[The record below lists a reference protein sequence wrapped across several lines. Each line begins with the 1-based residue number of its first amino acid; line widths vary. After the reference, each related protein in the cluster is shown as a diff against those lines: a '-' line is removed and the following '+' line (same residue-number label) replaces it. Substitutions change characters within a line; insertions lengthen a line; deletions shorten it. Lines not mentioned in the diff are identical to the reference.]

1 MNLVIS
7 LLVSAILAGSVSASH
22 DVVVYGGTAGGAIA
36 AIAAAGE
43 GERVVLIE
51 PGKYIGGMVSGGL
64 GRTDFGNQ
72 AVIGGLSR
80 DFFLRLG
87 KHYGEEITWYF
98 EPHVAEQTLRNWLA
112 EAGVQ
117 LEFGSPVESVAKDGA
132 LVTGI
137 RLVDGRRFSGTHFID
152 ASYEGDLMARAGVSY
167 TWGREAESVYG
178 ESLAGTREFSDK
190 HQFEHAVNPFGAD
203 GKLLPLIQ
211 DLPLDPP
218 RTGDRKVQAYNF
230 RLCMTKVK
238 ENRVPFPKPEGY
250 DPARWDLFARYLA
263 VQPDLS
269 VAKLMNP
276 LMVANGKTDTNN
288 NGPISTD
295 YIGGSWEYPEAD
307 YARRAEIWE
316 DHKRYV
322 QGVMY
327 FLQNDPRV
335 PKALHEEMAE
345 WGLAKDEFTDNA
357 NWPHQ
362 LYVREARRMVGDYV
376 MRQRDL
382 QDKLTKPDS
391 IGMGSYNSDSHHVQR
406 IMVAQAGP
414 WGDATPRALNE
425 GDMQVGVRPYEIAYR
440 SITPKREEATNLFV
454 TGAFSASHV
463 AYSSMRMEPQYMIL
477 GHAAGVAAAQARAR
491 GVGVQ
496 QLDVAALQTRLR
508 EQGAILGVGQAHVA
522 QPAASFP
529 GIVVDSEQAE
539 VSGKWRHSSHVTPY
553 VGLNYLAQDE
563 AGTPGDAATFRATLP
578 KAGQYDVRI
587 AYTADPNR
595 SADAQ
600 VELHAGD
607 VREVHTVNMRR
618 HPGES
623 APFLSLGVYTL
634 PAGESTLTVRPG
646 PKRATGLIADAAQWL
661 PVAP

>member
-1 MNLVIS
+1 MHFRFFLAIS
-7 LLVSAILAGSVSASH
+7 LLCICPKALAH

-43 GERVVLIE
+43 GESVLLIE
-51 PGKYIGGMVSGGL
+51 PGKHIGGMVSGGL
-64 GRTDFGNQ
+64 GRTDIGNQ
-72 AVIGGLSR
+72 AVIGGFAR
-80 DFFLRLG
+80 DFFGRLG
-87 KHYGEEITWYF
+87 KHYGEAITWYF
-98 EPHVAEQTLRNWLA
+98 EPHVAEKTLLDWLA

-117 LEFGSPVESVAKDGA
+117 IEFGSPVKSVAKDGA
-132 LVTGI
+132 LITGI
-137 RLVDGRRFSGTHFID
+137 TLVDGRRFSGTHFID

-178 ESLAGTREFSDK
+178 ESLAGTRAFSDK
-190 HQFEHAVNPFGAD
+190 HQFDNPVSPYDAE
-203 GKLLPLIQ
+203 GKLSPLIQ

-218 RTGDRKVQAYNF
+218 GTGDRKVQAYNF

-238 ENRVPFPKPEGY
+238 ENRIPFPKPEGY

-263 VQPDLS
+263 AQPELT

-276 LMVANGKTDTNN
+276 LMVRNGKTDTNN

-307 YARRAEIWE
+307 YARRKEIWE
-316 DHKRYV
+316 EHKRYV

-345 WGLAKDEFTDNA
+345 WGLAKDEFVDNN

-362 LYVREARRMVGDYV
+362 LYVREARRMIGDYV
-376 MRQRDL
+376 MHQRDL
-382 QDKLTKPDS
+382 QDELTKVES

-406 IMVAQAGP
+406 IMVAQPGP

-425 GDMQVGVRPYEIAYR
+425 GDMQVPVRPYEIAFR
-440 SITPKREEATNLFV
+440 SITPKPSEASNLLV

-477 GHAAGVAAAQARAR
+477 GHAAGVAVAQARAR
-491 GVGVQ
+491 GVSVQ
-496 QLDVAALQTRLR
+496 QVDVPALQARLR
-508 EQGAILGVGQAHVA
+508 EQGAILSVAQAHVEH
-522 QPAASFP
+522 PAASFP

-539 VSGKWRHSSHVTPY
+539 LSGKWRHSSHVKPY
-553 VGLNYLAQDE
+553 VGLNYLALDQ
-563 AGTPGDAATFRATLP
+563 AGDPSDAATFRVTLP
-578 KAGQYDVRI
+578 AAGKYDVRI

-600 VELHAGD
+600 VELRAGD
-607 VREVHTVNMRR
+607 VREVHTVNMRK
-618 HPGES
+618 HPGKA

-634 PAGESTLTVRPG
+634 PAGESTLTVRLG
-646 PKRATGLIADAAQWL
+646 PKSATGLIADAAQWL
-661 PVAP
+661 LVE

>member
-1 MNLVIS
+1 MRFR
-7 LLVSAILAGSVSASH
+7 LLLAFYFLCVCPIVHAH

-43 GERVVLIE
+43 GESVVLIE
-51 PGKYIGGMVSGGL
+51 PGKHIGGMVSGGL

-80 DFFLRLG
+80 DFFERLG
-87 KHYGEEITWYF
+87 KHYGEAITWYF
-98 EPHVAEQTLRNWLA
+98 EPHVAEKTLLDWLV
-112 EAGVQ
+112 EARVQ
-117 LEFGSPVESVAKDGA
+117 VEYGSPVETVMKEGPRI
-132 LVTGI
+132 TGI
-137 RLVDGRRFSGTHFID
+137 TLVDGRSFSGAHFID

-178 ESLAGTREFSDK
+178 ESLAGTRAFSDK
-190 HQFEHAVNPFGAD
+190 HQFDNPVPPYDAE
-203 GKLLPLIQ
+203 GKVSPLIQ

-218 RTGDRKVQAYNF
+218 GTGDRKVQAYNF

-238 ENRVPFPKPEGY
+238 ENRIPFPKPEGY

-263 VQPDLS
+263 VQPDLT

-276 LMVANGKTDTNN
+276 LMVPNGKTDTNN

-295 YIGGSWEYPEAD
+295 YIGGSWDYPEAD
-307 YARRAEIWE
+307 YARRKEIWE

-345 WGLAKDEFTDNA
+345 WGLAKDEFTEND
-357 NWPHQ
+357 NWPYQ

-382 QDKLTKPDS
+382 QEELTKPES

-406 IMVAQAGP
+406 IVVAQEGP

-425 GDMQVGVRPYEIAYR
+425 GDMQVPVRPYEIAYR
-440 SITPKREEATNLFV
+440 SITPRPDEASNLFV

-491 GVGVQ
+491 GVSVQ
-496 QLDVAALQTRLR
+496 QVNVAALQARLR
-508 EQGAILGVGQAHVA
+508 EQGAVLSVAQAHVEY
-522 QPAASFP
+522 PASTFP

-539 VSGKWRHSSHVTPY
+539 LSGKWRHSSHVTPY
-553 VGLNYLAQDE
+553 VGLSYLAQDE
-563 AGTPGDAATFRATLP
+563 AGTSRDAATFRTTLSKP
-578 KAGQYDVRI
+578 GNYDVRI

-595 SADAQ
+595 SADAL
-600 VELHAGD
+600 VELKAG
-607 VREVHTVNMRR
+607 ELHQSHTVNMRK
-618 HPGES
+618 HPGAA
-623 APFLSLGVYTL
+623 APFLSLGVYAL
-634 PAGESTLTVRPG
+634 PAGECTLTVRPG
-646 PKRATGLIADAAQWL
+646 PKQATGLIADAAQWL
-661 PVAP
+661 PVE